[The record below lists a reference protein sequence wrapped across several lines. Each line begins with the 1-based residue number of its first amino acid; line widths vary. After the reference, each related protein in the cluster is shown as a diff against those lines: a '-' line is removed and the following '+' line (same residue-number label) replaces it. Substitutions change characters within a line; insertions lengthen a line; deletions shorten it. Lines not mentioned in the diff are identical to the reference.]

1 MKKIYIC
8 FVAFLLVFT
17 AVGQTFNVQVGNV
30 VYRFPA
36 SRTGDMEFV
45 DGNLLVVMG
54 KSFALADVDAM
65 SVNEVSAQDNNVV
78 ISYNGEA
85 VMVEVSGNVAQFV
98 DVTVNGAH
106 VSVAQSNVD
115 AVDGDEITYTLSGA
129 ATDGSFSLSGSY
141 KCTVQLAGLELANP
155 GGAAIE
161 IANGKRIQLSAKR
174 GTVNT
179 LADGAGCSQ
188 KGCVYSK
195 GQLQI
200 QGNGV
205 LNVTGNTKHAIKSGD
220 YISVKNLTLNIDKA
234 VGDGI
239 SCNEYFLMES
249 GSLKINGVGD
259 DGIQCDLDG
268 DSSTG
273 ETTDH
278 EDEDS
283 GNIYIHGGTVNISVT
298 ADAAKGVKSEGAI
311 KVYGGDITVT
321 TSGGGVWDSEDVKT
335 KASSCISA
343 DGNID
348 ITGGVLEL
356 ASSGAGGKGI
366 NGDGAFTAVGGVLS
380 VSTSGNA
387 VVASSSGS
395 ISVVT
400 SSQQLDRY
408 DSDYKSSPKGIKV
421 DGSIVIG
428 DSAVVSVATAGA
440 GGEGVESKHS
450 IEITGGQIT
459 VNATDDAINASYETS
474 TGGTGDIS
482 ISGGMVYARSTGNDG
497 MDSNGNCYIK
507 GGVVYAIGSSQPEVA
522 IDANS
527 EEQKKLYVTGG
538 TIIAI
543 GGLESGSSL
552 TQSCYQASS
561 WSKNSWYSM
570 TVGGE
575 TLAFRTPASGGATLV
590 VSGASQ
596 PTLKSGVTV
605 SDGTDVFGGAA
616 YVPATVS
623 GGSSVTL
630 SSYSGGGGGPG
641 GGWPGWH

>member
-8 FVAFLLVFT
+8 FVAFLLAFT

-45 DGNLLVVMG
+45 GGNTLVVMG

-65 SVNEVSAQDNNVV
+65 SVNEVSVQDNNVV

-85 VMVEVSGNVAQFV
+85 AMVEVSGNVARFV
-98 DVTVNGAH
+98 DVVVDGAH
-106 VSVAQSNVD
+106 VNIIQSNTD
-115 AVDGDEITYTLSGA
+115 AVDGDEITYTLSG
-129 ATDGSFSLSGSY
+129 TTTEGYFSLSGEY
-141 KCTVQLAGLELANP
+141 KCTVQLAGLELTNP
-155 GGAAIE
+155 SGAALE
-161 IANGKRIQLSAKR
+161 IANGKRIQLSAMR
-174 GTVNT
+174 GTVNSLT
-179 LADGAGCSQ
+179 DASGGSQ
-188 KGCVYSK
+188 KGCIYSK

-311 KVYGGDITVT
+311 KIYGGDITVT

-335 KASSCISA
+335 KASSCIDA
-343 DGNID
+343 DGD
-348 ITGGVLEL
+348 IFVSDGVLNL
-356 ASSGAGGKGI
+356 TSSGPGGKGI
-366 NGDGAFTAVGGVLS
+366 SGNGTFTAVGGIVA
-380 VSTSGNA
+380 VSTTGNA
-387 VVASSSGS
+387 VVASSSGVLS
-395 ISVVT
+395 TVT

-421 DGSIVIG
+421 DGVILIS
-428 DSAVVSVATAGA
+428 DSAVVSVTTAGA

-450 IEITGGQIT
+450 IEITGGQLT
-459 VNATDDAINASYETS
+459 VDATDDAINASYETS
-474 TGGTGDIS
+474 TGGTGDITV
-482 ISGGMVYARSTGNDG
+482 SGGMVYARSTGNDG

-507 GGVVYAIGSSQPEVA
+507 GGVVYAVGSSQPEVA

-552 TQSCYQASS
+552 TQTCYQTSS
-561 WSKNSWYSM
+561 WNRNTWYAM
-570 TVGGE
+570 TVGSE
-575 TLAFRTPASGGATLV
+575 TFAFRTPASGGSTLV
-590 VSGASQ
+590 VSGTSK
-596 PTLKSGVTV
+596 PTLKSGITV
-605 SDGTDVFGGAA
+605 NGGTEIFNGNGFVEA
-616 YVPATVS
+616 VIS

-630 SSYSGGGGGPG
+630 SSYSGGTGGGG
-641 GGWPGWH
+641 NRPGWN

>member
-1 MKKIYIC
+1 MKKICIC
-8 FVAFLLVFT
+8 FVAFLLAVT

-45 DGNLLVVMG
+45 GGNTLVVMG

-65 SVNEVSAQDNNVV
+65 SVNEVSVQDNNVV

-85 VMVEVSGNVAQFV
+85 AMVEVSGNVARFV
-98 DVTVNGAH
+98 DVVVNGAH
-106 VSVAQSNVD
+106 VNIIQSNTD
-115 AVDGDEITYTLSGA
+115 AVDGDEITYTLSGTTA
-129 ATDGSFSLSGSY
+129 DGGFFLSGAY
-141 KCTVQLAGLELANP
+141 KSTVKLAGIELTNP
-155 GGAAIE
+155 SGAALE
-161 IANGKRIQLSAKR
+161 IANGKRIKLSAMR
-174 GTVNT
+174 GTVNSLT
-179 LADGAGCSQ
+179 DASGGSQ
-188 KGCVYSK
+188 KGCIYSK

-220 YISVKNLTLNIDKA
+220 YISVKNLTLNITKA

-249 GSLKINGVGD
+249 GLLTISGVGD

-273 ETTDH
+273 EMVDH

-283 GNIYIHGGTVNISVT
+283 GNIYLQGGAIDISVT
-298 ADAAKGVKSEGAI
+298 ADAAKGIKSEGAI
-311 KVYGGDITVT
+311 KVYGGDVVVT
-321 TSGGGVWDSEDVKT
+321 TSGGGVWDSEEMKT
-335 KASSCISA
+335 KASSCIDA
-343 DGNID
+343 DGDMYIS
-348 ITGGVLEL
+348 GGALNL
-356 ASSGAGGKGI
+356 TSSGAGGKGI
-366 NGDGAFTAVGGVLS
+366 SGNGMFTAVGGAVV

-387 VVASSSGS
+387 VVASSSG
-395 ISVVT
+395 VVSTIT

-421 DGSIVIG
+421 DGAILVS

-450 IEITGGQIT
+450 IEITGGQLT
-459 VNATDDAINASYETS
+459 VDATDDAINASYETS

-497 MDSNGNCYIK
+497 IDSNGNCYIK
-507 GGVVYAIGSSQPEVA
+507 GGVVYAVGSSQPEVA

-552 TQSCYQASS
+552 TQTCYQTSS
-561 WSKNSWYSM
+561 WNRNTWYAM
-570 TVGGE
+570 TVGSE
-575 TLAFRTPASGGATLV
+575 TFAFRTPASGGSTLV
-590 VSGASQ
+590 VSGTSK
-596 PTLKSGVTV
+596 PTLKSGITV
-605 SDGTDVFGGAA
+605 NGGTEIFNGNGFVEA
-616 YVPATVS
+616 VIS

-630 SSYSGGGGGPG
+630 SSYSGGTGGGG
-641 GGWPGWH
+641 GRPGWN

>member
-1 MKKIYIC
+1 MRKIYVC
-8 FVAFLLVFT
+8 FATLLLAVT

-45 DGNLLVVMG
+45 DGNTLVVMG

-65 SVNEVSAQDNNVV
+65 NVNEVSVQDNNVV
-78 ISYNGEA
+78 ISYNDGA
-85 VMVEVSGNVAQFV
+85 AMVEVPGNVARFV
-98 DVTVNGAH
+98 DVVVDGAH
-106 VSVAQSNVD
+106 VNITQSNTD
-115 AVDGDEITYTLSGA
+115 AVDGDEITYTLSGTTA
-129 ATDGSFSLSGSY
+129 DGGFFLSGAY
-141 KCTVQLAGLELANP
+141 KSTVKLAGLELTNP
-155 GGAAIE
+155 VGAALE
-161 IANGKRIQLSAKR
+161 IANGKRIQLSVKN
-174 GTVNT
+174 GTVNSLT
-179 LADGAGCSQ
+179 DGSGGSQ

-205 LNVTGNTKHAIKSGD
+205 LNVAGNTKHAIKSGD
-220 YISVKNLTLNIDKA
+220 YISVKNLTLNITKA

-249 GSLKINGVGD
+249 GLLTISGVGD

-273 ETTDH
+273 ETVGH

-283 GNIYIHGGTVNISVT
+283 GNIYLQGGAIDISVT
-298 ADAAKGVKSEGAI
+298 ADAAKGIKSEGAI
-311 KVYGGDITVT
+311 KVYGGDIAVT
-321 TSGGGVWDSEDVKT
+321 TSGGGVWDSEDMKT
-335 KASSCISA
+335 KAASCMDA
-343 DGNID
+343 DGDMYIS
-348 ITGGVLEL
+348 GGALNL
-356 ASSGAGGKGI
+356 ASSGAGGKGVSG
-366 NGDGAFTAVGGVLS
+366 NGIFTAVGGVVM

-387 VVASSSGS
+387 VVASSSG
-395 ISVVT
+395 VVSTIT

-421 DGSIVIG
+421 DGAILIS

-450 IEITGGQIT
+450 IEITGGQLT
-459 VNATDDAINASYETS
+459 VDATDDAINASYETS

-497 MDSNGNCYIK
+497 IDSNGNCYIK
-507 GGVVYAIGSSQPEVA
+507 GGVVYAVGSSQPEVA

-543 GGLESGSSL
+543 GGLERGSSL
-552 TQSCYQASS
+552 TQTCYQTSS
-561 WSKNSWYSM
+561 WNRNTWYAM
-570 TVGGE
+570 TVGNE
-575 TLAFRTPASGGATLV
+575 TIAFRTPASGGSTLV
-590 VSGASQ
+590 VSGTSQ
-596 PTLKSGVTV
+596 PTLKSGITV
-605 SDGTDVFGGAA
+605 NGGTEIFNGNGFVEA
-616 YVPATVS
+616 VIS

-630 SSYSGGGGGPG
+630 SSYSGGTGGGG
-641 GGWPGWH
+641 GRPGWH